1 MIFRRSGRGCRTL
14 AARLALSAAIAD
26 IHTRWERK
34 MSKMSLKSRCIAP
47 GLTVNDLQSSLRFY
61 TQGLGFSV
69 KEKNEVDGQVR
80 FAMLKAGDGELG
92 LGQDDFAKG
101 RNRVKGIGMRLWIS
115 TAQDLRVLA
124 DQAKAAGI
132 TLDSDV
138 AALPWGPLAFT
149 VTDPD
154 GFKLTI
160 ANDP

>member
-1 MIFRRSGRGCRTL
+1 MGHLSLNSRS
-14 AARLALSAAIAD
+14 
-26 IHTRWERK
+26 
-34 MSKMSLKSRCIAP
+34 IAP
-47 GLTVNDLQSSLRFY
+47 GLTVNDLQRSLRFY
-61 TQGLGFSV
+61 TEGLGFTV

-80 FAMLKAGDGELG
+80 FVMLTAGRGELG

-101 RNRVKGIGMRLWIS
+101 RNRVKGVGLRLWIS
-115 TAQDLRVLA
+115 TAQDLRLLA

-138 AALPWGPLAFT
+138 AALPWGPLAFA

-154 GFKLTI
+154 GFKLTL

>member
-1 MIFRRSGRGCRTL
+1 MGNLSLNSRG
-14 AARLALSAAIAD
+14 
-26 IHTRWERK
+26 
-34 MSKMSLKSRCIAP
+34 IAP
-47 GLTVNDLQSSLRFY
+47 GLTVNDLQRSLRFY
-61 TQGLGFSV
+61 TEGLGFAV

-80 FAMLKAGDGELG
+80 FAMLTAGRGELG

-101 RNRVKGIGMRLWIS
+101 RNRVKGVGLRLWVS
-115 TAQDLRVLA
+115 TAQDLRLLA

-138 AALPWGPLAFT
+138 AALPWGPLAFAL
-149 VTDPD
+149 TDPD